1 MKATLIIALVIAAS
15 IYFFCRNNKTCVFQI
30 EINKKCHN
38 VLINFLNSLE
48 NDKEFYE
55 RLEEYEQLETKAN
68 EIRLKHSYQSMLFSL
83 KPLKPEYWF
92 TNEEIEFMNLSFK

>member
-1 MKATLIIALVIAAS
+1 MKEILIIASVIAVS
-15 IYFFCRNNKTCVFQI
+15 IYYFRRNNKTCVFQI

-68 EIRLKHSYQSMLFSL
+68 EIRSKHSYSSMLFSL
-83 KPLKPEYWF
+83 KPLKYEYWF
-92 TNEEIEFMNLSFK
+92 TDEEIEFMNLSFK